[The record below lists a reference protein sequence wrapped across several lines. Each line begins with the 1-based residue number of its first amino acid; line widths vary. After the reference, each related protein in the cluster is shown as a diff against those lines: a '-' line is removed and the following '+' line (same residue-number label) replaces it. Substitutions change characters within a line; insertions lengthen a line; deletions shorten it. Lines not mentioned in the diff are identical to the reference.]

1 MLGNLVER
9 PPAKVARRREDRISD
24 RLGDATDDARATEAG
39 NHRPPRRAGRPPRID
54 RETIARTAAEVGL
67 DRVTMKAVA
76 DRLGVSVPGL
86 YHHVGSRDDLVRLA
100 AEYAA
105 SHIEVPRDRGQHWSV
120 WLLEWAQYVRAALT
134 SLPDVLG
141 QFLSGSIG
149 MDRMVDHLDAVIAL
163 MTTQGFSPAEAI
175 DAFRLVSATSLG
187 VAVGEIREAREA
199 EAGRSSVAEYHRLLA
214 HRPPAE
220 LTHIRR
226 LVGGPEQLAPSFDE
240 QIRTVLVGIAARRGE
255 PWEQL
260 PALAADVAAKGRA
273 TGFMHP

>member
-1 MLGNLVER
+1 
-9 PPAKVARRREDRISD
+9 
-24 RLGDATDDARATEAG
+24 
-39 NHRPPRRAGRPPRID
+39 
-54 RETIARTAAEVGL
+54 
-67 DRVTMKAVA
+67 MKAVA

-134 SLPDVLG
+134 SLPDLLG

-149 MDRMVDHLDAVIAL
+149 MDRMVDHLDAVMVVMSA
-163 MTTQGFSPAEAI
+163 QGFSESEAI
-175 DAFRLVSATSLG
+175 EAFRLVSAASLG

-214 HRPPAE
+214 GRQPHE
-220 LTHIRR
+220 LMAIRR
-226 LVGGPEQLAPSFDE
+226 LVGAPEQLAPPFEE

-260 PALAADVAAKGRA
+260 PALAGDVAEDGAG

>member
-1 MLGNLVER
+1 
-9 PPAKVARRREDRISD
+9 
-24 RLGDATDDARATEAG
+24 
-39 NHRPPRRAGRPPRID
+39 
-54 RETIARTAAEVGL
+54 
-67 DRVTMKAVA
+67 MKAVA

-105 SHIEVPRDRGQHWSV
+105 SHIAVPRDRGQHWSV

-134 SLPDVLG
+134 SLPDLLG

-149 MDRMVDHLDAVIAL
+149 MDRMVDHLDAVMVVMSA
-163 MTTQGFSPAEAI
+163 QGFSASEAI
-175 DAFRLVSATSLG
+175 EAFRLVSAASLG

-199 EAGRSSVAEYHRLLA
+199 EAGRSSVTEYHRLLA
-214 HRPPAE
+214 GRQPHE
-220 LTHIRR
+220 LMAIRR
-226 LVGGPEQLAPSFDE
+226 LVGAPEQLAPSFEE

-260 PALAADVAAKGRA
+260 PALARDVAEDVEG

>member
-1 MLGNLVER
+1 
-9 PPAKVARRREDRISD
+9 
-24 RLGDATDDARATEAG
+24 
-39 NHRPPRRAGRPPRID
+39 
-54 RETIARTAAEVGL
+54 
-67 DRVTMKAVA
+67 MKAVA

-134 SLPDVLG
+134 SLPDLLG

-149 MDRMVDHLDAVIAL
+149 MDRMVDHLDAVMVVMSA
-163 MTTQGFSPAEAI
+163 QGFSASEAI
-175 DAFRLVSATSLG
+175 EAFRLVSAASLG

-199 EAGRSSVAEYHRLLA
+199 EAGRSSVTEYHRLLA
-214 HRPPAE
+214 GRQPHE
-220 LTHIRR
+220 LMAIRR
-226 LVGGPEQLAPSFDE
+226 LVGAPEQLAPSFEE

-260 PALAADVAAKGRA
+260 PALARDVAEDVEG

>member
-1 MLGNLVER
+1 
-9 PPAKVARRREDRISD
+9 
-24 RLGDATDDARATEAG
+24 
-39 NHRPPRRAGRPPRID
+39 
-54 RETIARTAAEVGL
+54 
-67 DRVTMKAVA
+67 MKAVA

-105 SHIEVPRDRGQHWSV
+105 SHIEIPRDRGQHWSV
-120 WLLEWAQYVRAALT
+120 WLLEWAQYVRAAMT
-134 SLPDVLG
+134 SLPDLLG

-163 MTTQGFSPAEAI
+163 MSAQGFSPSEAI
-175 DAFRLVSATSLG
+175 EAFRLVSAASLG

-214 HRPPAE
+214 GRQGHE
-220 LTHIRR
+220 LRAIRR
-226 LVGGPEQLAPSFDE
+226 LVGGPEQLAPPFEE

-260 PALAADVAAKGRA
+260 PALARDVAGEDQG